1 MEIPLLEKQ
10 YQQQIEDDK
19 AFHEQQEEERVR
31 THFVQVFKIV
41 CVGYLCIGD
50 YRDKGSE
57 GERGEPRKVD
67 AHGVK

>member
-31 THFVQVFKIV
+31 TSFGV
-41 CVGYLCIGD
+41 CVLSVFNRECVCVLDI
-50 YRDKGSE
+50 
-57 GERGEPRKVD
+57 
-67 AHGVK
+67 A